1 MIYIDKTSSKP
12 IYEQLYEELVR
23 RVLSGAFP
31 AESFLPSTRKLA
43 EELSVSRN
51 TVNRAYQQLVDEGYI
66 NPRAGSGYSVNNIQ
80 NPEMISADEHSFRPI
95 TVKESVR
102 YDFDYGNI
110 DNSTFPYREW
120 RKSVN
125 CVLDKAAV
133 AQGIMYP
140 DFRGEAALREEI
152 ARYLYCSRGV
162 KCDPGQVIITCG
174 HQHSVEIIAGIFESG
189 SKRCAM
195 EDPGYDG
202 IRAVF
207 ANHRY
212 EMSYIDVENDGIDVR
227 RIMEQRVDLLYVT
240 PSHQFPTGAVLSI
253 FKRFQL
259 LDWAFRND
267 VYIIEDDY
275 DSELRYHT
283 APVPAMQSLDRH
295 ERVIYTGT
303 FSKALSPAV
312 RVAYIVFPYRILQEF
327 ERRYRLYGSQVS
339 PLHQLALA
347 DFMETGCFER
357 NINRLRTIYRQKQNV
372 LKYALEKTF
381 GENIKVSGDGA
392 GLHLLVDIDTDI
404 PPEILI
410 EKAEVIEVKLYPVK
424 PYYADIEKMPRC
436 QLQFGFPTIDIDEF
450 EKILG
455 KLKDEWGI

>member
-1 MIYIDKTSSKP
+1 MIYIDKTGSKP
-12 IYEQLYEELVR
+12 IYEQLYDKLVEG
-23 RVLSGAFP
+23 VLSGAFP
-31 AESFLPSTRKLA
+31 AESFLSSTRKLA
-43 EELSVSRN
+43 DELAVSRN

-66 NPRAGSGYSVNNIQ
+66 KPHAGSGYRVNDIQ
-80 NPEMISADEHSFRPI
+80 HSEMISAGVHRFRPI
-95 TVKESVR
+95 PVKDPVR

-125 CVLDKAAV
+125 CVLDKAAA
-133 AQGIMYP
+133 AQSIMYP

-152 ARYLYCSRGV
+152 ARYLYRSRGV

-189 SKRCAM
+189 SKQCAM

-207 ANHRY
+207 TNHRY
-212 EMSYIDVENDGIDVR
+212 EMSYIDVENDGIDVS
-227 RIMEQRVDLLYVT
+227 RIMERRVDLLYVT

-253 FKRFQL
+253 SKRFQL

-275 DSELRYHT
+275 DSELRYNT
-283 APVPAMQSLDRH
+283 APVPAMQSLDRND
-295 ERVIYTGT
+295 RVIYTGT

-312 RVAYIVFPYRILQEF
+312 RVAYIVFPYSILEKF
-327 ERRYRLYGSQVS
+327 DRRYRLYGSQVS
-339 PLHQLALA
+339 PMHQLALA
-347 DFMETGCFER
+347 DFMKTGGFER
-357 NINRLRTIYRQKQNV
+357 NINRLRTVYRQKQNA
-372 LKYALEKTF
+372 LKHALEKTF
-381 GENIKVSGDGA
+381 GEKIRVSGDGA

-410 EKAEVIEVKLYPVK
+410 EEAETMEVKLYPVK
-424 PYYADIEKMPRC
+424 PYYANREKMPRC
-436 QLQFGFPTIDIDEF
+436 QLQLGFPTIDINEF

-455 KLKDEWGI
+455 KLKKKWGI